1 MLDNQLSP
9 AGAFICS
16 AVKAGAGVMVVL
28 AGAAD
33 ETPAPASTTSA
44 KHENKKTSETRRMQL
59 PPEIATG
66 SIKDCGR
73 LFNKTCGVPWTPPLR
88 LDCFIDMKR
97 YTRPVRRAILF
108 VAALSL

>member
-1 MLDNQLSP
+1 MCHASFSVPTLAGVTCFSDEYLSPGRLPMLDNQLSP

-33 ETPAPASTTSA
+33 ETPAPVNTTTA

-66 SIKDCGR
+66 S
-73 LFNKTCGVPWTPPLR
+73 NKTADG
-88 LDCFIDMKR
+88 CFHN
-97 YTRPVRRAILF
+97 TSGRP
-108 VAALSL
+108 